1 MVPVPRGCTRA
12 GLGHLSFSQQNGLG
26 TVTPRREGRAA
37 LSTCPR
43 HHTWPGLREPGSQG
57 WSNTFSPALP
67 PVSSSLGQDCPVLG
81 RPVLAIWPLS
91 TAEMGG
97 SSWPEAACGFS
108 GRSAAG
114 VSVAE
119 LRGCSVLIVLEWTG
133 TWELC
138 GCDPQTRHGGSG
150 HLRLRHPQVPLGGN
164 APGWRFQNEA

>member
-1 MVPVPRGCTRA
+1 MGGEAGGTMVPVPRGCTRA

-67 PVSSSLGQDCPVLG
+67 PVSSSLGRDCPVLG

-108 GRSAAG
+108 GRSAAQ
-114 VSVAE
+114 
-119 LRGCSVLIVLEWTG
+119 RGSRWLS
-133 TWELC
+133 
-138 GCDPQTRHGGSG
+138 SG
-150 HLRLRHPQVPLGGN
+150 AARC
-164 APGWRFQNEA
+164 